1 MTFED
6 KWNAFYSRVNDIAI
20 TLGLYP
26 IEGSAECVKVG
37 MPLRA
42 EVSQPAGMFAA
53 PALFG
58 LADITATWLV
68 MYNVDEGVF
77 PLAVSSTVNVV
88 ANAKT
93 GDAIATARI
102 VRAGKSIIVTDTEV
116 HSSDSGTLLGKFI
129 TTYSVPRPRE

>member
-1 MTFED
+1 MTFEE
-6 KWNAFYSRVNDIAI
+6 KWNDFYSRVDDIAI

-37 MPLRA
+37 MPLTK

-58 LADITATWLV
+58 LADITATWLA
-68 MYNVDEGVF
+68 MHNVAEGVF

-88 ANAKT
+88 ANTRK

-102 VRAGKSIIVTDTEV
+102 VRAGKTIIVTDTEV
-116 HSSDSGTLLGKFI
+116 HSSADGTLLGKFL
-129 TTYSVPRPRE
+129 TTYSVPRPRD